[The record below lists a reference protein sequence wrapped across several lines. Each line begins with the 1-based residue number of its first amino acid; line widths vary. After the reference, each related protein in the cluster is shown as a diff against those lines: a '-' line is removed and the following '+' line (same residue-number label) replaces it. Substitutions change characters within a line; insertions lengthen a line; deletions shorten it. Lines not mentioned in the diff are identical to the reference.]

1 MRPHA
6 NKPSLVEQGALR
18 FVIMDAPHDS
28 NIELYIKELAK
39 YKVRHST
46 LSPRSAVRVSA
57 CGLSVPP
64 PLLTSVRLSI
74 SR

>member
-39 YKVRHST
+39 YH
-46 LSPRSAVRVSA
+46 
-57 CGLSVPP
+57 
-64 PLLTSVRLSI
+64 VRLKALAHDSLVFAL
-74 SR
+74 